1 MSDINARQELL
12 DEKIITIEDRISLI
26 FESIE
31 ALPDALAKVIQQNHS
46 HQPLRTSLP
55 TLVENIDEKNG
66 KGVENNYSYANTNS
80 NPSEQSQ
87 KHTYLHPNDAQS
99 ARPSW
104 SASNLNSSATGG
116 RQFLTPTVLRTSSV
130 DT

>member
-1 MSDINARQELL
+1 M
-12 DEKIITIEDRISLI
+12 ITIEDRISLM
-26 FESIE
+26 FEQIE
-31 ALPDALAKVIQQNHS
+31 ALPEALAKAIQQMHS

-66 KGVENNYSYANTNS
+66 KGVQSNYSYTN
-80 NPSEQSQ
+80 NNGTEQSQ
-87 KHTYLHPNDAQS
+87 KTYLHPNDAQ
-99 ARPSW
+99 ANRPSW
-104 SASNLNSSATGG
+104 SASNLTSPATGG

>member
-1 MSDINARQELL
+1 MSDISARQEIL
-12 DEKIITIEDRISLI
+12 DEKIITIEDRITLI
-26 FESIE
+26 YEQIE
-31 ALPDALAKVIQQNHS
+31 ALPDVLTKAIQQMHS

-66 KGVENNYSYANTNS
+66 KGGQNTYSYANTNS

-87 KHTYLHPNDAQS
+87 KHTYLHPNDAQ
-99 ARPSW
+99 AGRPSW
-104 SASNLNSSATGG
+104 SASNLTSPATGG